1 MVSGRVRTSTR
12 GSADLFG
19 TAQSEVVVP
28 DQDRRVRRTRKL
40 LQDALVALVA
50 ERGYER
56 VTVQD
61 VLDRADV
68 GRSTFYAHFTDKDAL
83 FASCFD
89 DLREAL
95 RRHLAEMPAGPPTD
109 PLGSVFEHAYRNR
122 EVYRAACGRRGEN
135 VLSRQLHPLL
145 VELLT
150 EHLSTVGTRMPVP
163 VMAEYHASALTGLV
177 VWWVREDFPYG
188 PEHMAGM
195 CRDLTV
201 PGVIASLGVEH

>member
-1 MVSGRVRTSTR
+1 M
-12 GSADLFG
+12 
-19 TAQSEVVVP
+19 P

-40 LQDALVALVA
+40 LRDALVALVA

-95 RRHLAEMPAGPPTD
+95 RHHLERMSPDRPTD
-109 PLGSVFEHAYRNR
+109 PLNSVFEHAYANR
-122 EVYRAACGRRGEN
+122 EVYRAACGRRGET
-135 VLSRQLHPLL
+135 VLGRHLRPMLI
-145 VELLT
+145 ELLT
-150 EHLSTVGTRMPVP
+150 EHLTSVGTRMPVE
-163 VMAEYHASALTGLV
+163 VMAEYHAGALTAVV

-195 CRDLTV
+195 CRDLTA
-201 PGVIASLGVEH
+201 PGVVAGLGVEH

>member
-1 MVSGRVRTSTR
+1 M
-12 GSADLFG
+12 
-19 TAQSEVVVP
+19 P

-40 LQDALVALVA
+40 LRDALVALVA

-89 DLREAL
+89 DLRETL
-95 RRHLAEMPAGPPTD
+95 RRHLEQTPAD
-109 PLGSVFEHAYRNR
+109 PLNSIFEHADTNR
-122 EVYRAACGRRGEN
+122 EIYRAACGRRGET
-135 VLSRQLHPLL
+135 VLGRQLRPMLID
-145 VELLT
+145 LLT
-150 EHLSTVGTRMPVP
+150 EHLTSVGTRMPVD
-163 VMAEYHASALTGLV
+163 VMAEYHASALTGVV

-201 PGVIASLGVEH
+201 PGVMATLGVEH